1 MLLLRGEWR
10 EAVRAIMA
18 GRAGERPEALAAR
31 RAYLDHGDVRAAL
44 AGIHRS
50 AVAERAILEVRAALF
65 ARRACPDMHCRNSAL
80 SCRASQGSCMRV
92 SGLSR

>member
-50 AVAERAILEVRAALF
+50 AVAERAILEVRAAVC
-65 ARRACPDMHCRNSAL
+65 ARRVRSNMHCRSSAL
-80 SCRASQGSCMRV
+80 SCSASQGGAACM
-92 SGLSR
+92 